1 MTPNKYISASVSFS
15 LLGCCP
21 VHARARAGSR
31 TEDGDASPP
40 GAAGASRTLPD
51 AVAVG
56 KAPIFGGEPGNAGS
70 PRRTGTGC
78 DGAGGG
84 GGNGLPDSGINAWV

>member
-1 MTPNKYISASVSFS
+1 MTPNKYISAAVSFS

-51 AVAVG
+51 AVAGG
-56 KAPIFGGEPGNAGS
+56 KAPIFGGEPGNCGPGAME
-70 PRRTGTGC
+70 REEEEGTGC
-78 DGAGGG
+78 LTPG
-84 GGNGLPDSGINAWV
+84 